1 MRNGLRRVA
10 GVVRRAMGQPDPA
23 AAKLAEVAVSLQ
35 RELAGLQHDIAGLAA
50 RLAAVRQRNDDLL
63 AGHRRALDDRAALA
77 ELPAARPRSDR
88 LTIEGSVRHRLR
100 IARLSVGEPVAL
112 PFSRWMGETRCAS
125 TSPDVKELWD
135 RLLSLEAAT
144 DDLLR
149 GEPAAVLDFPDAIVA
164 RRDALHVSLMPD
176 PRVRDRHRVLAVPKL
191 TYDFPQRKIQ
201 NFGHWLLDCLPQVM
215 ALAAVAPE
223 ATFLLPDTLKGFHRR
238 VLALGGIAAHQILP
252 WDGAPVSAA
261 RLLVQEGDGRIGRGR
276 PHASFMALRRRLLAS
291 APPSSGSTAS
301 GRRVYVS
308 RRDAKNLRQ
317 WLSNPDEVEDLFRS
331 RGFEVLVMAEC
342 PLEEQIRIFRE
353 ARVVAGISGAG
364 LADALFSPPGTH
376 LLVLVSDSLV
386 RWYASEAGARSG
398 WMNGYAAGGELN
410 LAALGDSPRFYAHLA
425 AACEQYCHTFVG
437 GDVMPIE
444 ALTGFLDATLR
455 RVAE

>member
-10 GVVRRAMGQPDPA
+10 GVVRRALGQPDPV
-23 AAKLAEVAVSLQ
+23 AAKLAEAAASLQ
-35 RELAGLQHDIAGLAA
+35 RELDGLQQDLAGLTA
-50 RLAAVRQRNDDLL
+50 RVAAVRQRNDELL
-63 AGHRRALDDRAALA
+63 AGQRRALDDRAALT

-88 LTIEGSVRHRLR
+88 LSIEGSARRRLR
-100 IARLSVGEPVAL
+100 IARLSVGDPVAL

-125 TSPDVKELWD
+125 TSPDVNELWD

-149 GEPAAVLDFPDAIVA
+149 GEAAAVLDIPDAVVS
-164 RRDALHVSLMPD
+164 RRESLHVSLTPD
-176 PRVRDRHRVLAVPKL
+176 PDVRDHHRALAVPKL
-191 TYDFPQRKIQ
+191 TYDFPQRKVQ

-215 ALAAVAPE
+215 ALAAVAPD

-238 VLALGGIAAHQILP
+238 VLALGGIADHQILP

-276 PHASFMALRRRLLAS
+276 PHASFMALRRRLLAA
-291 APPSSGSTAS
+291 APPPSGPTAR

-308 RRDAKNLRQ
+308 RRDAKDLRQ

-331 RGFEVLVMAEC
+331 RGFEILVMAEC
-342 PLEEQIRIFRE
+342 PLDEQIRVFRE

-364 LADALFSPPGTH
+364 LADVVFSRPGTH

-398 WMNGYAAGGELN
+398 WMTGYAAGGDLN

-437 GDVMPIE
+437 GDVMPID
-444 ALTGFLDATLR
+444 ALTGFLDAALQ
-455 RVAE
+455 RVGE